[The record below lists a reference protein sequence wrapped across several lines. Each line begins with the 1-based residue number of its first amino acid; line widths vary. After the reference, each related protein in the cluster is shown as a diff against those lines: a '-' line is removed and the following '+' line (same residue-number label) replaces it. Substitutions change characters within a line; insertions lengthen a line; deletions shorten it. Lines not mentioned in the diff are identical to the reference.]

1 MNTHWLNCS
10 FDNKSN
16 SAGLLGV
23 LVWLAHQKWSL
34 QINLKPTEL
43 PLASR
48 VVVDH
53 ALILKRDQRGEKKQL
68 GITTWND
75 KFKKKWAF
83 HKSSRLLQ
91 LWLQIL
97 FNVELSQFSLY
108 APSHMA
114 KITDFTVCSCAT
126 CCPSH
131 YKSTITL
138 QQTIKIFVT

>member
-23 LVWLAHQKWSL
+23 LVWLTHQKWTL
-34 QINLKPTEL
+34 QINFLWL
-43 PLASR
+43 PVSCWPCF
-48 VVVDH
+48 DF
-53 ALILKRDQRGEKKQL
+53 K
-68 GITTWND
+68 TWSKGGKNNLESQHEMISL
-75 KFKKKWAF
+75 KKWAF